1 MKNIFR
7 TIITAISRLR
17 HGLQWQPRKISGDT
31 AFEPH
36 PSSAESRHR
45 TVIPP
50 LLGER
55 VGVRFPLQ
63 KSRIE
68 PLNRRYRSLFQ
79 AIRRPFSLSQRERAG
94 VRESRWNEHVVRF
107 MGRESH
113 PNKNLLFP
121 HFDVRCF
128 PSPSVSTFQRFIAS
142 GAATASTLLLPLLL
156 AGCQLHPHTHRD
168 PGAVTLKSSPQ
179 TVLAVMQ
186 HVAGWQLAHP
196 SAHKPTDWTCAA
208 GDDGFMALAGIS
220 GDPKYRDAMLAMG
233 ETNQWKLGARHYHG
247 DDQCIG
253 QAYTE
258 LYFLYR
264 DPKMIAPMREKF
276 DWILSH
282 PSTVTSLDFK
292 QPHGRATELWSWCDS
307 LFMAPPSWVR
317 LSAAT
322 GDERYMDFGITN
334 WWRTTGY
341 LYDTNEH
348 LYYRDSTFFNK
359 REANGQKVFWSRG
372 NGWVMGGLVR
382 MLQYLPMNHPDR
394 PRFEQLF
401 RDMAAKVVSLQQPDG
416 LWHSSLLDPAS
427 YPTGETSG
435 SGFFTYALAWGV
447 NQHLLNRATYEP
459 AVQKGWTALVGCVNA
474 DGKLTHAQPVGADPK
489 SFDPNATEVYA
500 VGAFLLAGSEVYR
513 MGVLQRAVIEPSVP
527 DAVQVMITNPSN
539 FRRNCETIE
548 LNHGLPAVKPGHLEA
563 NGNWAVMDEL
573 SSSRVLDSQAYYD
586 GTNSAPTLL
595 FQVDLAPHE
604 TRTYDILDASA
615 LPALPP
621 PIVKTF
627 ARYVPERHDDFAW
640 ESDRIAHRMYGPA
653 LETWKAEPLTSSGI
667 DVWIKRTRNLVIN
680 QMYGTM
686 KLFNTNG
693 PSQDDFKVGKTRGC
707 GGLGIWSDGKLH
719 VSKNWRAWK
728 VITTGPIRSEF
739 ELAYDA
745 WDAGKGRMVSETK
758 RISIDAGSNMSRV
771 ESTFISD
778 DQSPLELGVGLDE
791 RPGDNVFVSDD
802 SSEIS
807 SWQNSTAKGLVVQNQ
822 SASSMTYWQ
831 PQDFAKGVIGTA
843 IILPQ
848 NSIESFTNDNPDLP
862 ASKFAP
868 PTHTLG
874 EGQPGL
880 RSILA
885 ITPAQIGVPYVY
897 YLGAGWNE
905 SGDFPTAASWN
916 DYVHRFIERRDHPLQ
931 VTVGN

>member
-7 TIITAISRLR
+7 TIITTISRLR
-17 HGLQWQPRKISGDT
+17 HGLRWHAKRDT

-36 PSSAESRHR
+36 SSFKLEKSFPTSPDISKAVSQPRHTR
-45 TVIPP
+45 T
-50 LLGER
+50 LR
-55 VGVRFPLQ
+55 RF
-63 KSRIE
+63 
-68 PLNRRYRSLFQ
+68 
-79 AIRRPFSLSQRERAG
+79 
-94 VRESRWNEHVVRF
+94 
-107 MGRESH
+107 
-113 PNKNLLFP
+113 
-121 HFDVRCF
+121 
-128 PSPSVSTFQRFIAS
+128 
-142 GAATASTLLLPLLL
+142 STLTLPLLL
-156 AGCQLHPHTHRD
+156 AGCQLHPRTPRD
-168 PGAVTLKSSPQ
+168 PGVVTLKSSPQ
-179 TVLAVMQ
+179 AVLNVMQ

-220 GDPKYRDAMLAMG
+220 GDPKYRNAMLAMG
-233 ETNQWKLGARHYHG
+233 ETNQWKLGPRHYHG

-474 DGKLTHAQPVGADPK
+474 DGRLTHAQPVGADPK
-489 SFDPNATEVYA
+489 KFDPNATEVYA
-500 VGAFLLAGSEVYR
+500 VGAFLLAGSEMYR
-513 MGVLQRAVIEPSVP
+513 MAAMEHALLIPSEPRALQVRV
-527 DAVQVMITNPSN
+527 TNPSD

-548 LNHGLPAVKPGHLEA
+548 IVTDEFSRAGESNMDALRAGAKQL
-563 NGNWAVMDEL
+563 AVMDE
-573 SSSRVLDSQAYYD
+573 SSSRILDSQLERMPFPKNWKQGSNDAE
-586 GTNSAPTLL
+586 NLL
-595 FQVDLAPHE
+595 FQVDIAPHE
-604 TRTYDILDASA
+604 TRFYDILDASVLA
-615 LPALPP
+615 ATPP

-719 VSKNWRAWK
+719 ASKNWRAWK
-728 VITTGPIRSEF
+728 VITAGPIRSEF
-739 ELAYDA
+739 ELTYDA

-778 DQSPLELGVGLDE
+778 DQSPLELGIGLDE
-791 RPGDNVFVSDD
+791 RPGDNIFVSDD

-822 SASSMTYWQ
+822 SAGSMTYWQ

-843 IILPQ
+843 IVLPQ

-885 ITPAQIGVPYVY
+885 ITPAQINVPYVY
-897 YLGAGWNE
+897 YLGAHCRLMERLRPPFHRTPRPSLAGNRWKLVRRP
-905 SGDFPTAASWN
+905 SSRCIRLVPAAQPDSSQTRSVW
-916 DYVHRFIERRDHPLQ
+916 
-931 VTVGN
+931 